1 MSMNI
6 ICVFGDNR
14 KVYNILKQLA
24 EPMAVES
31 VSVELYR
38 GHKGI
43 AATYI
48 PLELLALNGDW
59 DNQTMANELRI
70 FEDELGSMDII
81 CGNIRKVKEGKNG
94 YPDTLCGMMNIAQYS
109 EDSIF
114 VWVSD
119 TETWNWENRERGTK
133 VFKVCRNRA
142 EYLFAKLKEMF
153 HGVKPMLWIGEEE
166 EPQCE
171 CVEVT
176 EEANYLTPEEYDE
189 IKEIALW
196 HIQLQAEGV
205 ARGMKALTEGS
216 ILSDV

>member
-1 MSMNI
+1 MECI
-6 ICVFGDNR
+6 FKQER
-14 KVYNILKQLA
+14 KIYNILKWLA

-43 AATYI
+43 VATYI
-48 PLELLALNGDW
+48 PFELFALNGNW
-59 DNQTMANELRI
+59 DNETMANELRI
-70 FEDELGSMDII
+70 FEDEPDSMDII
-81 CGNIRKVKEGKNG
+81 CGCIRKMKEGKNG

-205 ARGMKALTEGS
+205 ARDMKALTEGS